1 MLRRGGEAERARR
14 ARGRRGCRRA
24 RTIKSRAR
32 MARPRGAGHQTRSSG
47 RAAGWTST
55 IASGLGRGGEAKR
68 SRRARGRRRQ
78 RAWAR
83 PGDKKTAPS
92 RSPAL
97 WYDHL
102 RGRHLLL
109 RWCQQAANRLQQRPA
124 CNGGGEWEA
133 TAWQAT
139 LRRVDLE
146 RAHRVRGRKHVVVLA
161 HHDARRCTPSLC
173 RHAHRGCAQSASGE
187 ARTRQGQSAAGSAV
201 RRCVAGATATS
212 GRSVREGPRV
222 AAWRHPA

>member
-1 MLRRGGEAERARR
+1 MATVAANERTRARR
-14 ARGRRGCRRA
+14 RGRASATSA
-24 RTIKSRAR
+24 RTATPARVGEGQEDRAVTV
-32 MARPRGAGHQTRSSG
+32 AGLVVDHLSG
-47 RAAGWTST
+47 RHT
-55 IASGLGRGGEAKR
+55 I
-68 SRRARGRRRQ
+68 
-78 RAWAR
+78 
-83 PGDKKTAPS
+83 
-92 RSPAL
+92 
-97 WYDHL
+97 
-102 RGRHLLL
+102 L
-109 RWCQQAANRLQQRPA
+109 RWSQQAANRLQQRPA